1 MQSFCSF
8 VKNSNEQLRKQLDMS
23 VTVELR
29 GPCPKDTVDVI
40 DAVAHAKRLDR
51 TAMVNR
57 ILSEWAEQKLHEA
70 KTIARVVRG
79 NPALRKDMDEE
90 WK

>member
-1 MQSFCSF
+1 MA
-8 VKNSNEQLRKQLDMS
+8 

-29 GPCPKDTVDVI
+29 GPCPKEIVDVV

-51 TAMVNR
+51 TSMVNR
-57 ILSEWAEQKLHEA
+57 ILSEWAEMKLLEA
-70 KTIARVVRG
+70 QSIQRVTRG
-79 NPALRKDMDEE
+79 NPAVRSEPDSD

>member
-1 MQSFCSF
+1 MP
-8 VKNSNEQLRKQLDMS
+8 

-29 GPCPKDTVDVI
+29 GPCPKDTVDAI

-51 TAMVNR
+51 TSMVNR
-57 ILSEWAEQKLHEA
+57 ILAEWAEQKSYESQC
-70 KTIARVVRG
+70 IQRVKRG
-79 NPALRKDMDEE
+79 NPDARNATESE

>member
-1 MQSFCSF
+1 
-8 VKNSNEQLRKQLDMS
+8 MS
-23 VTVELR
+23 LTVELR

-51 TAMVNR
+51 TSMVNR
-57 ILSEWAEQKLHEA
+57 ILAEWAEQKLHESQC
-70 KTIARVVRG
+70 IQRVTRG
-79 NPALRKDMDEE
+79 NPQQGNQPESE

>member
-1 MQSFCSF
+1 MAI
-8 VKNSNEQLRKQLDMS
+8 
-23 VTVELR
+23 TVELR

-40 DAVAHAKRLDR
+40 DAVAHAKRIDR

-57 ILSEWAEQKLHEA
+57 ILAEWAEQKAYESQC
-70 KTIARVVRG
+70 IERVTRG
-79 NPALRKDMDEE
+79 NPQQGNQAERD

>member
-1 MQSFCSF
+1 MG
-8 VKNSNEQLRKQLDMS
+8 L
-23 VTVELR
+23 TVELR

-51 TAMVNR
+51 TSMVNR
-57 ILSEWAEQKLHEA
+57 ILAEWAEQKLLESQC
-70 KTIARVVRG
+70 IQRVTRG
-79 NPALRKDMDEE
+79 NPQQVNQPESE

>member
-1 MQSFCSF
+1 MA
-8 VKNSNEQLRKQLDMS
+8 L
-23 VTVELR
+23 TVELR

-51 TAMVNR
+51 TSMVNR
-57 ILSEWAEQKLHEA
+57 ILAEWAEQKLLEA
-70 KTIARVVRG
+70 KTISRVMRG
-79 NPALRKDMDEE
+79 NPQQGNATESD

>member
-1 MQSFCSF
+1 MR
-8 VKNSNEQLRKQLDMS
+8 LRRRSAAKPRKPPDMS

-29 GPCPKDTVDVI
+29 GPCPKDVVDVV

-57 ILSEWAEQKLHEA
+57 ILTEWAEQKAYESQC
-70 KTIARVVRG
+70 IERVTRG
-79 NPALRKDMDEE
+79 NPVIGSGSESE

>member
-1 MQSFCSF
+1 
-8 VKNSNEQLRKQLDMS
+8 MS

-29 GPCPKDTVDVI
+29 GPCPKETVDVI

-57 ILSEWAEQKLHEA
+57 ILAEWAEQKLLESQS
-70 KTIARVVRG
+70 IQRVMRG
-79 NPALRKDMDEE
+79 NPAQRKGSE
-90 WK
+90 